1 MGKRVNQF
9 KKSLRDNMQA
19 LNFYGDRLKELAISM
34 FEWENMPKEIDT
46 RYLESYLFSNGAVV
60 FFYDEELEQYL
71 CLPVLLNGKWNVY
84 NIPITRRAYASN
96 GYQKDLTE
104 DNSVIIYNNM
114 LRTNSIDVCRI
125 YSEKLYDLDQSI
137 IVNAKAQKTPIL
149 IQATEQQRLTMLNLY
164 KEYDGNQPFIFG
176 DKNLD
181 LNGVKSITTGAPYV
195 ADRMQE
201 LKTQIWN
208 EALTYLGIS
217 NIAVTKKERMLTD
230 EIQRNLGGTMA
241 SRYSRMNT
249 RQQAVN
255 KINEMFNLDIK
266 ISFRDD
272 TPIEENE
279 TPEKTVNESG
289 VDWNE

>member
-1 MGKRVNQF
+1 
-9 KKSLRDNMQA
+9 MQA

-60 FFYDEELEQYL
+60 FFYDEELGQYL

-96 GYQKDLTE
+96 GYQKDLNA

-249 RQQAVN
+249 RQQAVD

-266 ISFRDD
+266 VSFRDD
-272 TPIEENE
+272 TAESATE
-279 TPEKTVNESG
+279 TAEKVENESG
-289 VDWNE
+289 VGWDE

>member
-1 MGKRVNQF
+1 
-9 KKSLRDNMQA
+9 MQA

-46 RYLESYLFSNGAVV
+46 RYLESHLFSNGAVV
-60 FFYDEELEQYL
+60 FFYDDELEQYL

-96 GYQKDLTE
+96 GYQKDLNA

-181 LNGVKSITTGAPYV
+181 LNGVRSITTGAPYV

-249 RQQAVN
+249 RQQAVD
-255 KINEMFNLDIK
+255 KINEMFGLNIK

-272 TPIEENE
+272 TPEFATEDV
-279 TPEKTVNESG
+279 EKPTNESG
-289 VDWNE
+289 VCWDE

>member
-34 FEWENMPKEIDT
+34 FEWEHMPKEIDT
-46 RYLESYLFSNGAVV
+46 RYVESYLFSNGAVV
-60 FFYDEELEQYL
+60 FFYDEELGQYL

-249 RQQAVN
+249 RKQAVN
-255 KINEMFNLDIK
+255 KINEMFNLNIK

-272 TPIEENE
+272 TPVEESE
-279 TPEKTVNESG
+279 SPEKPENESG
-289 VDWNE
+289 VSWDE